1 MDYNWD
7 FASVFVYWNVLAMG
21 LWGTVKL
28 FIICSILGLGGGLV
42 MGMLRY
48 SKTRWISYPAMLYV
62 EVFRNTPVLVQII
75 WFFFA
80 LPVVTGIEVSPMM
93 AAVLGITLNTIAFSA
108 EVFRGGI
115 QSIEREQWEAGK
127 AIGMSY
133 AQSMRRVILPQALKR
148 MLPPLT
154 SRGIEV
160 FKMSTLASVVAY
172 PETLQQAKLIAS
184 YEYNPIEAYTVVA
197 LMFFIVLLPLV
208 QLTYMLERRF
218 GKSDA

>member
-1 MDYNWD
+1 MQHNWN
-7 FASVFVYWNVLAMG
+7 FASVFAYWDVLIVG
-21 LWGTVKL
+21 LWGTL
-28 FIICSILGLGGGLV
+28 TIFIVTCSLGLSLGLV
-42 MGMLRY
+42 VGMLRY
-48 SKTRWISYPAMLYV
+48 SKNAWVNLPARVFV
-62 EVFRNTPVLVQII
+62 EIFRNTPVLVQII

-80 LPVVTGIEVSPMM
+80 LPVVTGIETSPFM
-93 AAVLGITLNTIAFSA
+93 AAVLGMTLNTIAFSA

-133 AQSMRRVILPQALKR
+133 PQTMRRIILPQALKR

-184 YEYNPIEAYTVVA
+184 YEFNPIEAYTVVA
-197 LMFFIVLLPLV
+197 ILFFVVLLPMV
-208 QLTYMLERRF
+208 QLTYVLERRF
-218 GKSDA
+218 GKSD

>member
-1 MDYNWD
+1 MDYNWN
-7 FASVFVYWNVLAMG
+7 FASVFAYWNVLAVG
-21 LWGTVKL
+21 LKGTIKL
-28 FIICSILGLGGGLV
+28 FIICSILGLGGGLI

-48 SKTRWISYPAMLYV
+48 AKSRWISYPAMLYV

-80 LPVVTGIEVSPMM
+80 LPVLTGVEVSPVM

-115 QSIEREQWEAGK
+115 QSIEREQWDAGK

-133 AQSMRRVILPQALKR
+133 VQSMRRVILPQALKR

-160 FKMSTLASVVAY
+160 FKMTTLATVVAY

-184 YEYNPIEAYTVVA
+184 YEYNPIETYTVVA
-197 LMFFIVLLPLV
+197 LMFFVVLFPLV
-208 QLTYMLERRF
+208 QLTYILERRF
-218 GKSDA
+218 EKSDA

>member
-7 FASVFVYWNVLAMG
+7 FASVFTYWNVLATG
-21 LWGTVKL
+21 LWGTVQL
-28 FIICSILGLGGGLV
+28 FVICSILGLGGGLV

-48 SKTRWISYPAMLYV
+48 SKSRWISYPSMLYV

-80 LPVVTGIEVSPMM
+80 LPVLTGIEVSPFL
-93 AAVLGITLNTIAFSA
+93 AAILGITLNTIAFSA

-133 AQSMRRVILPQALKR
+133 AQSMRRLILPQALKR

-208 QLTYMLERRF
+208 QLTYVLERRF

>member
-21 LWGTVKL
+21 LWATFKL
-28 FIICSILGLGGGLV
+28 FIICSTLGLGGGLF

-80 LPVVTGIEVSPMM
+80 LPVVTGIEISPMM

-184 YEYNPIEAYTVVA
+184 YEYNPIEAYTIVA

>member
-1 MDYNWD
+1 MQHNWN
-7 FASVFVYWNVLAMG
+7 FSSVFAYWDVLLIG
-21 LWGTVKL
+21 LSGTVTL
-28 FIICSILGLGGGLV
+28 FAITCIAGLVGGLAI
-42 MGMLRY
+42 GMLRY
-48 SKTRWISYPAMLYV
+48 SKNRWLSYPARLYV

-80 LPVVTGIEVSPMM
+80 MPVVIGVEISAFM
-93 AAVLGITLNTIAFSA
+93 AAFLGITLNTAAFSA

-127 AIGMSY
+127 AIGMNY
-133 AQSMRRVILPQALKR
+133 GATMRRIILPQALKR

-184 YEYNPIEAYTVVA
+184 YEYNPIEAYTIVA
-197 LMFFIVLLPLV
+197 LMFFLVLLPMV
-208 QLTYMLERRF
+208 QLTYLLERRL
-218 GKSDA
+218 GKAD

>member
-21 LWGTVKL
+21 LWATFKL
-28 FIICSILGLGGGLV
+28 FIICSTLGLGGGLF

-80 LPVVTGIEVSPMM
+80 LPVVTGIEISPMM

>member
-21 LWGTVKL
+21 LWATVKL
-28 FIICSILGLGGGLV
+28 FIICSILGLGGGLF

>member
-21 LWGTVKL
+21 LWATFKL
-28 FIICSILGLGGGLV
+28 FIICSTLGLGGGLF

-62 EVFRNTPVLVQII
+62 EIFRNTPVLVQII

-197 LMFFIVLLPLV
+197 LLFFIVLLPLV

>member
-21 LWGTVKL
+21 LWATFKL
-28 FIICSILGLGGGLV
+28 FIICSTLGLGGGLF

-80 LPVVTGIEVSPMM
+80 LPVVTGIEISPMM

-197 LMFFIVLLPLV
+197 LLFFIVLLPLV

>member
-21 LWGTVKL
+21 LWATFKL
-28 FIICSILGLGGGLV
+28 FIICSTLGLGGGLF

-184 YEYNPIEAYTVVA
+184 YEYNPIEAYTIVA

>member
-1 MDYNWD
+1 MDHVWN
-7 FASVFVYWNVLAMG
+7 FASVFAYWDVLAIG
-21 LWGTVKL
+21 LLGTLKL
-28 FIICSILGLGGGLV
+28 FALCTVLGLGGGLFV
-42 MGMLRY
+42 GMLRY
-48 SKTRWISYPAMLYV
+48 SKSRWITYPAMVYV

-80 LPVVTGIEVSPMM
+80 MPVLTGIEVSAFQ
-93 AAVLGITLNTIAFSA
+93 AAVLGISLNTVAFSA
-108 EVFRGGI
+108 EVYRGGI

-127 AIGMSY
+127 ALGMTY
-133 AQSMRRVILPQALKR
+133 AQTMRRLILPQALKR

-184 YEYNPIEAYTVVA
+184 YEFNPIEAYTVVA
-197 LMFFIVLLPLV
+197 LLFFVVLLPLV
-208 QLTYMLERRF
+208 QLTYVLERRF

>member
-1 MDYNWD
+1 MDYVWN
-7 FASVFVYWNVLAMG
+7 FASAFAFWKVLAVG
-21 LWGTVKL
+21 LKGTIQL
-28 FIICSILGLGGGLV
+28 FIICSILGLGGGLI

-48 SKTRWISYPAMLYV
+48 AKSRWISYPAMLYV

-80 LPVVTGIEVSPMM
+80 LPVITGIEVSPIM
-93 AAVLGITLNTIAFSA
+93 AAILGITLNTIAFSA

-115 QSIEREQWEAGK
+115 QSIEREQWDAGK

-133 AQSMRRVILPQALKR
+133 VQSMRRVILPQALKR

-160 FKMSTLASVVAY
+160 FKMTTLASVVAY

-184 YEYNPIEAYTVVA
+184 YEYNPIETYTLVA
-197 LMFFIVLLPLV
+197 VMFFVVLFPLV
-208 QLTYMLERRF
+208 QLTYILERRF
-218 GKSDA
+218 EKSDA

>member
-21 LWGTVKL
+21 LWATFKL
-28 FIICSILGLGGGLV
+28 FIICSTLGLGGGLF

-62 EVFRNTPVLVQII
+62 EIFRNTPVLVQII

-115 QSIEREQWEAGK
+115 QSIEREQWGAGK

>member
-1 MDYNWD
+1 MDHVWN
-7 FASVFVYWNVLAMG
+7 FASVFAYWDVLAIG
-21 LWGTVKL
+21 LLGTLKL
-28 FIICSILGLGGGLV
+28 FALCTVLGLGGGLFV
-42 MGMLRY
+42 GMLRY
-48 SKTRWISYPAMLYV
+48 SKSRWITYPAMVYV

-80 LPVVTGIEVSPMM
+80 MPVLTGIEVSAFQ
-93 AAVLGITLNTIAFSA
+93 AAVLGISLNTVAFSA
-108 EVFRGGI
+108 EVYRGGI

-127 AIGMSY
+127 ALGMTYS
-133 AQSMRRVILPQALKR
+133 QTMRRLILPQALKR

-184 YEYNPIEAYTVVA
+184 YEFNPIEAYTVVA
-197 LMFFIVLLPLV
+197 LLFFVVLLPLV

>member
-21 LWGTVKL
+21 LWATFKL
-28 FIICSILGLGGGLV
+28 FIICSTLGLGGGLF

-62 EVFRNTPVLVQII
+62 EIFRNTPVLVQII

-172 PETLQQAKLIAS
+172 PETVQQAKLIAS

>member
-21 LWGTVKL
+21 LWATFKL
-28 FIICSILGLGGGLV
+28 FIICSTLGLGGGLF

-80 LPVVTGIEVSPMM
+80 LPVVTGIEVSSMM

>member
-1 MDYNWD
+1 MQHNWN
-7 FASVFVYWNVLAMG
+7 FSSVFAYWDVLLIG
-21 LWGTVKL
+21 LSGTVTL
-28 FIICSILGLGGGLV
+28 FAITCIAGLVGGLAI
-42 MGMLRY
+42 GMLRY
-48 SKTRWISYPAMLYV
+48 SKNRWLSHPARLYV

-80 LPVVTGIEVSPMM
+80 MPVVIGVEISAFM
-93 AAVLGITLNTIAFSA
+93 AAFLGITLNTAAFSA

-127 AIGMSY
+127 AIGMNY
-133 AQSMRRVILPQALKR
+133 GATMRRIILPQALKR

-184 YEYNPIEAYTVVA
+184 YEYNPIEAYTIVA
-197 LMFFIVLLPLV
+197 LMFFLVLLPMV
-208 QLTYMLERRF
+208 QLTYLLERRL
-218 GKSDA
+218 GKAD

>member
-21 LWGTVKL
+21 LWATFKL
-28 FIICSILGLGGGLV
+28 FIICSTLGLGGGLF

-80 LPVVTGIEVSPMM
+80 LPVVTGIEVLPMM

-197 LMFFIVLLPLV
+197 LMFFIVLLPSFID
-208 QLTYMLERRF
+208 T
-218 GKSDA
+218 

>member
-21 LWGTVKL
+21 LWATFKL
-28 FIICSILGLGGGLV
+28 FIICSTLGLGGGLF

-218 GKSDA
+218 GKSGA